1 MGETDR
7 GLKGADSIASLTSL
21 RFFAALY
28 VLVFH
33 SGAGFVGKA
42 VPALSFLETFLGNG
56 YLGVTFFFVLSGFIL
71 AHVYDGKL
79 RGRGDL
85 GRFAMARFARIY
97 PVYLL
102 GLLLVLPLILEAP
115 SWRSLPQFV
124 LLQYW
129 APLANLTA
137 LDNTNFPG
145 WSLSVEMA
153 FYILFPLI
161 LWSFSRLG
169 LRGLK
174 VATLSA
180 CALMLTLRLPSLN
193 VEVAPP
199 IAWLNYVP
207 FMLLRAPE
215 FIFGAGLG
223 LLYHRQPKLFQS
235 RWLTAATVAAI
246 LAVLVTVA
254 SPWAAPITATLFGLL
269 IAAVAVNRDTLAAR
283 ILSNR
288 LLLLGGGA
296 SYSLYILQMPVRY
309 WIGQVVTGD
318 FALIGRALY
327 APSLV
332 VISILVFLY
341 FEEPVREQLR
351 KRVRLA
357 PSQGEQVAESV
368 IVTGRTDKAERLPVQ

>member
-1 MGETDR
+1 MGETGR

-28 VLVFH
+28 VLLFH
-33 SGAGFVGKA
+33 SGAGFLGKA

-56 YLGVTFFFVLSGFIL
+56 YLGLTFFFVLSGFIL

-79 RGRGDL
+79 RSRGDL

-102 GLLLVLPLILEAP
+102 ALLLVLPLIFKDL
-115 SWRSLPQFV
+115 SWRSLPQFF

-129 APLANLTA
+129 TPLSELRA

-153 FYILFPLI
+153 FYLLFPAI

-169 LRGLK
+169 PRGLRA
-174 VATLSA
+174 ATLSA
-180 CALMLTLRLPSLN
+180 CALMLALRLPSLN
-193 VEVAPP
+193 ADMAPP
-199 IAWLNYVP
+199 VAWLNHVP

-223 LLYHRQPKLFQS
+223 LLYHRQPTLFRS
-235 RWLTAATVAAI
+235 SWLTAATVAAI

-254 SPWAAPITATLFGLL
+254 SPWAAPIAATLFGVL
-269 IAAVAVNRDTLAAR
+269 IAAVSVNRDSLAAR
-283 ILSNR
+283 MLSNR

-296 SYSLYILQMPVRY
+296 SYALYILQMPVRY
-309 WIGQVVTGD
+309 WIGQVATGD
-318 FALIGRALY
+318 LALIGRALY

-332 VISILVFLY
+332 VVSVLVFLY
-341 FEEPVREQLR
+341 FEEPVRERLR
-351 KRVRLA
+351 KRVKL
-357 PSQGEQVAESV
+357 PSSQGERVAEA
-368 IVTGRTDKAERLPVQ
+368 VTGTGSTETAERLPVQ

>member
-7 GLKGADSIASLTSL
+7 GIKGADSIASLTSL

-42 VPALSFLETFLGNG
+42 MPALGFLETFFGNG

-79 RGRGDL
+79 RSRSDL

-102 GLLLVLPLILEAP
+102 ALLLVLPLILKDP
-115 SWRSLPQFV
+115 SWRSLPQFF

-129 APLANLTA
+129 TPLADLRA

-153 FYILFPLI
+153 FYILFPPV
-161 LWSFSRLG
+161 LWGFSRLG
-169 LRGLK
+169 PRGL
-174 VATLSA
+174 VLATLSA
-180 CALMLTLRLPSLN
+180 CALMLAFRLPSLN
-193 VEVAPP
+193 VDVAPP
-199 IAWLNYVP
+199 VAWLNHVP

-223 LLYHRQPKLFQS
+223 LLYHRQPTLFRS
-235 RWLTAATVAAI
+235 NWLTAVTIAAI
-246 LAVLVTVA
+246 LTVLVTVA
-254 SPWAAPITATLFGLL
+254 SPWAAPIATTLFGVL
-269 IAAVAVNRDTLAAR
+269 IAAVSVNRDSLVAR

-309 WIGQVVTGD
+309 WIGQIVTGD
-318 FALIGRALY
+318 LALAGRALY

-332 VISILVFLY
+332 LISVLVFLY

-351 KRVRLA
+351 KRAKLA
-357 PSQGEQVAESV
+357 PSQGERVAEA
-368 IVTGRTDKAERLPVQ
+368 VTGTSSTDTAERLPLQ

>member
-7 GLKGADSIASLTSL
+7 GLKGADSIVSLTSL

-71 AHVYDGKL
+71 AHVYDGRL

-129 APLANLTA
+129 TPLADLTA

-161 LWSFSRLG
+161 LWIFSRLG

-180 CALMLTLRLPSLN
+180 CALILALRLPSLN

-199 IAWLNYVP
+199 VAWLNYVP

-254 SPWAAPITATLFGLL
+254 SPWAAPIAATLFGVL

-283 ILSNR
+283 MLSNR

>member
-1 MGETDR
+1 MGETGR

-21 RFFAALY
+21 RFFAAVY
-28 VLVFH
+28 VLLFH
-33 SGAGFVGKA
+33 SGAGFLGKA

-79 RGRGDL
+79 RSRGDL

-102 GLLLVLPLILEAP
+102 ALLLVLPPIFKDL
-115 SWRSLPQFV
+115 SWRSLPQFF

-129 APLANLTA
+129 TPLSELRA

-153 FYILFPLI
+153 FYLLFPAI

-169 LRGLK
+169 PRGLRA
-174 VATLSA
+174 ATLSA
-180 CALMLTLRLPSLN
+180 CALMLALRLPSLSADM
-193 VEVAPP
+193 APP
-199 IAWLNYVP
+199 VAWLNHVP

-223 LLYHRQPKLFQS
+223 LLYHRQPTLFRS
-235 RWLTAATVAAI
+235 SWLTAATVAAI

-254 SPWAAPITATLFGLL
+254 SPWAAPIAATLFGVL
-269 IAAVAVNRDTLAAR
+269 IAAVSVNRDSLAAR
-283 ILSNR
+283 MLSNR

-296 SYSLYILQMPVRY
+296 SYALYILQMPVRY
-309 WIGQVVTGD
+309 WIGQVATGD
-318 FALIGRALY
+318 LALIGRALY

-332 VISILVFLY
+332 VISVLVFLY

-351 KRVRLA
+351 RRVKLA
-357 PSQGEQVAESV
+357 PSQGERVAEA
-368 IVTGRTDKAERLPVQ
+368 VTGTGSTDTAERLPVQ

>member
-71 AHVYDGKL
+71 AHVYDGRL

-129 APLANLTA
+129 APLADLTA

-180 CALMLTLRLPSLN
+180 CALILALRLPSLN

-199 IAWLNYVP
+199 VAWLNYVP

-254 SPWAAPITATLFGLL
+254 SPWAAPIAATLFGVL

-283 ILSNR
+283 MLSNR

-357 PSQGEQVAESV
+357 PSQGEQVAEAL
-368 IVTGRTDKAERLPVQ
+368 IVTGRTDKAERLPIQ